1 MSKCINCQHCIM
13 DDIWGECKCTARQ
26 IRIYSMEKYAD
37 CEYFKEKEKEKK
49 NENSSNTHD

>member
-13 DDIWGECKCTARQ
+13 DSVWGDCKCSVKRTYV
-26 IRIYSMEKYAD
+26 YSLGKDID
-37 CEYFKEKEKEKK
+37 CEDFKEKK

>member
-1 MSKCINCQHCIM
+1 MPKCNECQHCIM

-37 CEYFKEKEKEKK
+37 CEYFKSKV
-49 NENSSNTHD
+49 ENKQEQ